1 MTKEIKRSEKKLFTI
16 EGYRIWADTYEDALK
31 HLEIIKRI

>member
-1 MTKEIKRSEKKLFTI
+1 MAQEKKDKKLFI
-16 EGYRIWADTYEDALK
+16 LEGYRIWAYTLEEAQE

>member
-1 MTKEIKRSEKKLFTI
+1 MKEKQLFTI
-16 EGYRIWADTYEDALK
+16 EGYRIWAYTYEDALE

>member
-1 MTKEIKRSEKKLFTI
+1 MKKEKKLFTI
-16 EGYRIWADTYEDALK
+16 EGYKIWAYTYGEALK

>member
-1 MTKEIKRSEKKLFTI
+1 MEKKLFI
-16 EGYRIWADTYEDALK
+16 LEGYRIWAETYEDALK